1 MVYRGEM
8 LGAQHSSIF
17 IPQTLMVWVIVWMT
31 RCLILPQGYLIKD
44 GCYLIF
50 FPDADDWDDQFPF
63 LPDTELSV
71 KGAKPLSGC
80 RGLNSQTGSPYPH
93 TALVHTKAHE
103 LACVFR
109 HHPLPTPTYPALPLN
124 LALRC
129 LVGCGTKLS
138 CVSGGNASPL
148 STERLFDDGLL
159 RTSLWFQNLQRAGP
173 RMDLAC
179 SQKGHKSQGPGTYRP
194 PTPRHTKLI

>member
-1 MVYRGEM
+1 
-8 LGAQHSSIF
+8 
-17 IPQTLMVWVIVWMT
+17 MT
-31 RCLILPQGYLIKD
+31 RCLILLRGYLIKD

-50 FPDADDWDDQFPF
+50 LRCRWLRWLVSCLTWHRPVSEGCKAP
-63 LPDTELSV
+63 LELQ
-71 KGAKPLSGC
+71 GAEH
-80 RGLNSQTGSPYPH
+80 QTGSPYPH
-93 TALVHTKAHE
+93 IALVHTKAHE

-129 LVGCGTKLS
+129 LAGCGTKLS

-179 SQKGHKSQGPGTYRP
+179 SQKDHKSQGPGTYRP
-194 PTPRHTKLI
+194 PTPRHTKLF